1 MECMLTTDL
10 ASKKLGERIWPDYI
24 RHFKSSTTAASYRA
38 DIQEFMEYCG
48 KDFLG
53 TGQKDAER
61 YYVYLKD
68 KQRQHILGAQTV
80 AKKIRELHSFAG
92 YIEENKAAYK
102 VEEAFRDYFCH
113 FLGELERQERL
124 AGSIPVEH
132 VDALFKA
139 AEDNLMAYTIFTL
152 LYRVSLSSTEIAGLR
167 IEDFAAY
174 DDGVYVAAG
183 NRTEPCFVPDDA
195 AEVLERY
202 LEKEGTVEHLFCN
215 SRGKKLN
222 VMYISRLMKKYTSQA
237 GIPGYSAQ
245 ELKNSCAFTLFAYGA
260 GPEETA
266 RQLGITVT
274 QIKRYSGRSYR
285 DNMMRKANELVKL
298 KVEPP
303 GSGAGNPTPRRRFS
317 G

>member
-48 KDFLG
+48 KDFLR

-61 YYVYLKD
+61 YYMHLKD
-68 KQRQHILGAQTV
+68 KQRRHILGAQTV

-102 VEEAFRDYFCH
+102 VGEAFRDYFCH

-202 LEKEGTVEHLFCN
+202 LEKEATEGYLFCN

-222 VMYISRLMKKYTSQA
+222 VMYISRLMKKYTLQA

-274 QIKRYSGRSYR
+274 QIKRYNGRSYR

-303 GSGAGNPTPRRRFS
+303 GSGARGPMPRRRFS

>member
-24 RHFKSSTTAASYRA
+24 KHFKSSTTAASYRA
-38 DIQEFMEYCG
+38 DVQEFMEFCA

-53 TGQKDAER
+53 MDRKDAER
-61 YYVYLKD
+61 YYLYLKERQ
-68 KQRQHILGAQTV
+68 KQNILGAQTV

-92 YIEENKAAYK
+92 FIEANKATYE
-102 VEEAFRDYFCH
+102 VDEAFQDHYSH
-113 FLGELERQERL
+113 LLDGLERQERL

-139 AEDNLMAYTIFTL
+139 AEEDLMAYTIFTL

-183 NRTEPCFVPDDA
+183 DRTEPCFVPADA

-202 LEKEGTVEHLFCN
+202 LEKESAEGYLFRN

-222 VMYISRLMKKYTSQA
+222 VMYISRLMKKYTLQA

-274 QIKRYSGRSYR
+274 QIKRYCGRSYR
-285 DNMMRKANELVKL
+285 ENMMRKANDLVKL

-303 GSGAGNPTPRRRFS
+303 GSGVGNPTPRRRFS

>member
-10 ASKKLGERIWPDYI
+10 ASKKLGQRIWPDYTK
-24 RHFKSSTTAASYRA
+24 HFKSSTTAASYRA
-38 DIQEFMEYCG
+38 DIQEFMEFCG
-48 KDFLG
+48 KDFLR
-53 TGQKDAER
+53 TDREDAER
-61 YYVYLKD
+61 YYLYLKE
-68 KQRQHILGAQTV
+68 RQEHDVLGTQTV
-80 AKKIRELHSFAG
+80 SKKIRELHSFAG
-92 YIEENKAAYK
+92 FIEENRTVYAIR
-102 VEEAFRDYFCH
+102 EEFQDHFRLFISR
-113 FLGELERQERL
+113 LERQEKL

-132 VDALFKA
+132 VDALFRA

-167 IEDFAAY
+167 IGDFAAY
-174 DDGVYVAAG
+174 DDGVYVLAG
-183 NRTEPCFVPDDA
+183 NRREPCFVPDDA

-202 LEKEGTVEHLFCN
+202 LEKKATEGYLFCN

-222 VMYISRLMKKYTSQA
+222 VMFISRLMKKYTLQA

-274 QIKRYSGRSYR
+274 QIKRYRGRSYR
-285 DNMMRKANELVKL
+285 ENMMRKANELVKL

-303 GSGAGNPTPRRRFS
+303 GKQ
-317 G
+317 

>member
-24 RHFKSSTTAASYRA
+24 KHFKSSTTAASYRA
-38 DIQEFMEYCG
+38 DVQEFMEFCA

-53 TGQKDAER
+53 MDRKDAER
-61 YYVYLKD
+61 YYLYLKERQ
-68 KQRQHILGAQTV
+68 KQNILGAQTV

-92 YIEENKAAYK
+92 FIESNKAAYE
-102 VEEAFRDYFCH
+102 VDEAFQDYFCH
-113 FLGELERQERL
+113 LLDGLERQERL

-139 AEDNLMAYTIFTL
+139 AEGNLMAYTIFTL

-174 DDGVYVAAG
+174 DDGMYVAAG
-183 NRTEPCFVPDDA
+183 NRTEPCFVPADA

-202 LEKEGTVEHLFCN
+202 LEKESAEGYLFRN
-215 SRGKKLN
+215 SRKKKLN
-222 VMYISRLMKKYTSQA
+222 VMYISRLMKKYTLQA

-274 QIKRYSGRSYR
+274 QIKRYCGRSYR
-285 DNMMRKANELVKL
+285 ENMMRKANELVKL